1 MAVQHTYRQTGPH
14 YRCLKIEFSK
24 KSVHSGYEYML
35 NRADEFIGY
44 VEREII
50 T

>member
-1 MAVQHTYRQTGPH
+1 MHHTSRKTGPH
-14 YRCLKIEFSK
+14 HRCLKIEFSK
-24 KSVHSGYEYML
+24 KSVHFGYEYML